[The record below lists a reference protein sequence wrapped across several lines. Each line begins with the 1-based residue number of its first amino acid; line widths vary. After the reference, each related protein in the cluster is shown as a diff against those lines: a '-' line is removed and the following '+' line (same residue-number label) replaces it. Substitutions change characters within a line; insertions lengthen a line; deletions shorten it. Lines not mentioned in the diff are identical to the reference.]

1 LIRLHLRRGAAND
14 KGAVERSA
22 EEPSL
27 TGRRTTGGDV
37 AMAEITQ
44 APHGFAHFWPYY
56 LRAHMDPRTRAMH
69 YLGTVT
75 GAVLFLLGALHG
87 PWWLMLL
94 GVVAGYGIAVPS
106 HLMFEGNRPATLVNP
121 HWSLVGDFYMLG
133 LFLTGRLRPELDR
146 VAALRDLAGHGLR
159 PS

>member
-1 LIRLHLRRGAAND
+1 
-14 KGAVERSA
+14 
-22 EEPSL
+22 
-27 TGRRTTGGDV
+27 
-37 AMAEITQ
+37 MAEITDT
-44 APHGFAHFWPYY
+44 PSRFAHFWPYY
-56 LRAHMDPRTRAMH
+56 LRAHMDPRTRAFH
-69 YLGTVT
+69 YVGTAIGVL
-75 GAVLFLLGALHG
+75 LFLIGLFHG

-133 LFLTGRLRPELDR
+133 LFLSGKLGPELER
-146 VAALRDLAGHGLR
+146 VAALRDLAGHGFR